1 MDTRQLRTFVK
12 LAQTLN
18 YAAAARDLYISQ
30 PAVTQQ
36 IERLE
41 RELGARLF
49 DRDTR
54 KVELTPAG
62 RVFYRDC
69 TDVLSRLDQAKAQ
82 VRERAHL
89 FESRLRIACS
99 STMDIDYLP
108 RLLGRYR
115 AAQPGVHLY
124 VSHGT
129 PVDRL
134 AALNQGRCDV
144 LLGAR
149 SHVPM
154 PAGMEFRRLR
164 EGRFVLVAPKGHPL
178 AEGSGP
184 LHLDA
189 LSRESLI
196 FLEDEACPPEMAE
209 VQDRIVW
216 ELPDAVAYYS
226 GSSVISA
233 TMIEAGIGLAIMPDF
248 ACPKRDTLA
257 TRVVEGFDP
266 IEYGVFW
273 AKRDKSEQTSA
284 LVECAAEVYAGER

>member
-1 MDTRQLRTFVK
+1 MDTRQLGTFVK

-62 RVFYRDC
+62 QVFYRDC
-69 TDVLSRLDQAKAQ
+69 TDILSRLDQAKAQ
-82 VRERAHL
+82 VKERAHL
-89 FESRLRIACS
+89 FESKLRIATS
-99 STMDIDYLP
+99 SPMDIDFLP
-108 RLLGRYR
+108 RLLGRYH
-115 AAQPGVHLY
+115 AARPGVHLY

-134 AALNQGRCDV
+134 ASLNQGHCDV
-144 LLGAR
+144 LLSAR
-149 SHVPM
+149 SRVPM
-154 PAGMEFRRLR
+154 LPGIVFRRLR
-164 EGRFVLVAPKGHPL
+164 EGRLMLVTPKGHPL
-178 AEGSGP
+178 AEGPGP
-184 LHLDA
+184 VPLDA
-189 LSRESLI
+189 LSRENLI
-196 FLEDEACPPEMAE
+196 FLEDEACPPEMVEA
-209 VQDRIVW
+209 QDRIAW

-248 ACPKRDTLA
+248 ACPKSDTLA
-257 TRVVEGFDP
+257 TRVVDGFDP
-266 IEYGVFW
+266 VEYGAFW
-273 AKRDKSEQTSA
+273 AKRDGSEQTSA
-284 LVECAAEVYAGER
+284 LVECAVEVYAGER